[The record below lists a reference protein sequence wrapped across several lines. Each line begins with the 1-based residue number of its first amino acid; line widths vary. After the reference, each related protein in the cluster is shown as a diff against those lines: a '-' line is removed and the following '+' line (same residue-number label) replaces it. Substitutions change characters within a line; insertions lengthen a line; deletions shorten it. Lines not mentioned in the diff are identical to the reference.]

1 MATYTENLNLEM
13 PTQEEYYNV
22 DVQNAN
28 MQKIDSS
35 IYQTSSEA
43 TGHYSN
49 QIVHTTL
56 DEKNSFSSLETR
68 VKRLEDGL
76 YNDITKNPFMI
87 RFENLDGITIVK
99 GNWNEALQRI
109 EC

>member
-1 MATYTENLNLEM
+1 MATYTEKLNLEM
-13 PTQEEYYNV
+13 PVQEEYYNV
-22 DVQNAN
+22 NVQNEN
-28 MQKIDSS
+28 MKKIDSA
-35 IYQTSSEA
+35 IYKNSSEA
-43 TGHYSN
+43 TSHYTN
-49 QIVHTTL
+49 QVVHMTL